1 MQLILLQGSFSK
13 DLYILKKW
21 YVMVRYKG
29 QRDKLLETIVKG
41 MLETLVGHQRFG
53 PWSM

>member
-1 MQLILLQGSFSK
+1 MQLVLLQGSFSK

-29 QRDKLLETIVKG
+29 QRDIANYCYKW
-41 MLETLVGHQRFG
+41 MLETLGGHQRFG
-53 PWSM
+53 PWNM